1 MKNSYSM
8 KDVFFLLL
16 DRIWW
21 ILAAAVI
28 CASGTFLVSK
38 YMILEK
44 YQSNVSMY
52 VRNVENKETQSID
65 NNDLNVSKSLVGTC
79 IVILNN
85 DAVMDQIGLKLQS
98 LYPEKELLDHFTI
111 DDGVI
116 DAQSIRQYF
125 SMSAV
130 DQTEVLKITAITRNA
145 ELSAKLC
152 NLMAEVAPE
161 FLVRVVGAGSVEK
174 IGDAKIYNA
183 QVSPNVVKNSVLGM
197 LIGIVLSVMLIIAID
212 SLDNTVKDTNEIGE
226 RFEKPIIGEIQS
238 IGSRVKKKDRGT
250 SADRR
255 EKLLFGNKLIPF
267 SVEESYKT
275 MRSSL
280 AFTISTKESK
290 SIAVTSS
297 NPNEGKSVT
306 IANLATTFAETDMKV
321 LLIDADMR
329 KPVQHKNFKLTNKVG
344 LSNVIVNQKLL
355 DQAIHKGVAGNLDV
369 MTAGMIPPNPSELLA
384 SKQMASLLEKLEQQY
399 DTILIDCAPINVVSD
414 VAGLASSI
422 AGVAIVVHYATTTF
436 AEIDDAKKKLELANC
451 DVLGFVLNEVVH
463 KRSAG
468 YYSNYKYKYKYRYDY
483 QYGSN
488 ENAKTSDTDEGD
500 S

>member
-38 YMILEK
+38 YMIPEK

-65 NNDLNVSKSLVGTC
+65 NNDLNVSKSLVGTY

-226 RFEKPIIGEIQS
+226 RFEN
-238 IGSRVKKKDRGT
+238 RFR
-250 SADRR
+250 
-255 EKLLFGNKLIPF
+255 
-267 SVEESYKT
+267 
-275 MRSSL
+275 
-280 AFTISTKESK
+280 
-290 SIAVTSS
+290 
-297 NPNEGKSVT
+297 
-306 IANLATTFAETDMKV
+306 
-321 LLIDADMR
+321 
-329 KPVQHKNFKLTNKVG
+329 
-344 LSNVIVNQKLL
+344 
-355 DQAIHKGVAGNLDV
+355 
-369 MTAGMIPPNPSELLA
+369 
-384 SKQMASLLEKLEQQY
+384 
-399 DTILIDCAPINVVSD
+399 
-414 VAGLASSI
+414 
-422 AGVAIVVHYATTTF
+422 
-436 AEIDDAKKKLELANC
+436 
-451 DVLGFVLNEVVH
+451 
-463 KRSAG
+463 
-468 YYSNYKYKYKYRYDY
+468 
-483 QYGSN
+483 
-488 ENAKTSDTDEGD
+488 
-500 S
+500 